1 MPSQTNPARSLTT
14 TGYAILGVLAI
25 KPRTAYE
32 LALEMRHCFE
42 YFWPRDD
49 ARVYKDAKTLAAG
62 DLVTAQ
68 KEFIGKRPRTTYS
81 ITAQGRKALE
91 QWLAGPSQPATLEFE
106 GLIKVF
112 LARFGT
118 LDQLLATVQQVQADA
133 EYRLRVATNVRQ
145 IYLEGCAPFQDEFV
159 HVWAFVYDF
168 QVSNFQ
174 MLHAWATRTIGE
186 LKTWKDLSPEAKR
199 EKGLQL
205 FEKKR
210 PARWLKADL
219 EKQTIDVPALPG
231 MYRRRLHEGRPL
243 AAGHDLIP

>member
-1 MPSQTNPARSLTT
+1 MPLTT
-14 TGYAILGVLAI
+14 TAYAILGVLAI

-49 ARVYKDAKTLAAG
+49 ARVYRDAKTLAAE
-62 DLVTAQ
+62 DLVKAH
-68 KEFIGKRPRTTYS
+68 KVFIGKRPRTTYS

-91 QWLAGPSQPATLEFE
+91 QWLASPSQPATLEFE

-168 QVSNFQ
+168 QFSNFQ
-174 MLHAWATRTIGE
+174 MLHAWATRTIAE
-186 LKTWKDLSPEAKR
+186 LKP
-199 EKGLQL
+199 
-205 FEKKR
+205 
-210 PARWLKADL
+210 
-219 EKQTIDVPALPG
+219 
-231 MYRRRLHEGRPL
+231 GRPL
-243 AAGHDLIP
+243 SAEGKTAEDLR